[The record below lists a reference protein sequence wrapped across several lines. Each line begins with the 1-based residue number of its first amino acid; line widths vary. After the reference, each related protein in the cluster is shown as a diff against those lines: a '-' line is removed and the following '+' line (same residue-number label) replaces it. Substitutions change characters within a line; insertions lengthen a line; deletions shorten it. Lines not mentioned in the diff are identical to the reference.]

1 MIIIN
6 STKIKYLK
14 VMDKLY
20 EVRDISFYY
29 QTIRAV
35 ETDLSLDNAPIEEV
49 FDIFDFKDMKVT
61 LINKKSQGK
70 LIDFNEFVKNH
81 KMKSDFH

>member
-20 EVRDISFYY
+20 EVRERSFYY

-35 ETDLSLDNAPIEEV
+35 ETDLNLDDAPIEEV

-61 LINKKSQGK
+61 LINKKGQGK

>member
-35 ETDLSLDNAPIEEV
+35 ETELSLDNAPIEEV
-49 FDIFDFKDMKVT
+49 FDI
-61 LINKKSQGK
+61 LI
-70 LIDFNEFVKNH
+70 
-81 KMKSDFH
+81 

>member
-35 ETDLSLDNAPIEEV
+35 ETELSLDNAPIEEV

>member
-14 VMDKLY
+14 VMDKIY
-20 EVRDISFYY
+20 EVRDISLYY

-35 ETDLSLDNAPIEEV
+35 ETELSLDNAPIEEV

>member
-35 ETDLSLDNAPIEEV
+35 ETELSLDNALIEEV

>member
-61 LINKKSQGK
+61 LINKKSQRK